1 MIDLVGISKEAWKN
15 WHSFFFKFP
24 LISFFYSELNLPRGF
39 DFHLSL
45 PAINARS
52 TKVHQTHQTTRLR
65 RQQRSF
71 LTMQYERNL
80 REAINGPSNKTDITR
95 RTHAIGHCILL
106 QALFDQLRIRG
117 LHFLSCIAQLRED
130 QSNIAVF
137 KCTLCVTST
146 PSNGLG
152 YDIETGGC
160 ISLGIRIWGFSFWYV
175 CTHTPTH
182 TSSPCRQII
191 RKKDVKLTVSF
202 FHADSCR
209 NYSVYKIAD
218 HKMRSRQCIFWLQYR
233 FCVLALPIFC
243 TGLFGRLR
251 VQKRAFVLDC

>member
-1 MIDLVGISKEAWKN
+1 MIDLVGKSKEARKHWP
-15 WHSFFFKFP
+15 WRTFSLLSFLFP
-24 LISFFYSELNLPRGF
+24 ELNLPKGF

-45 PAINARS
+45 PAINARP
-52 TKVHQTHQTTRLR
+52 TKVHQTQQTTRLR

-80 REAINGPSNKTDITR
+80 REAINGPNNKTDITR
-95 RTHAIGHCILL
+95 RTHAMGNCILL

-130 QSNIAVF
+130 RSNIAVF

-160 ISLGIRIWGFSFWYV
+160 ISLGIRIWGFSFRYV
-175 CTHTPTH
+175 YTHRPT
-182 TSSPCRQII
+182 R
-191 RKKDVKLTVSF
+191 VV
-202 FHADSCR
+202 HADKLYEKKTL
-209 NYSVYKIAD
+209 NWL
-218 HKMRSRQCIFWLQYR
+218 SRFSMLTHAGITVCI
-233 FCVLALPIFC
+233 
-243 TGLFGRLR
+243 
-251 VQKRAFVLDC
+251 K